1 MKQKIFEYA
10 VIAHPTSAEAEE
22 GKTTELLIKPEVTLA
37 NDERAATIIASRK
50 IPEAWLDKLDRVEI
64 AIRPF

>member
-22 GKTTELLIKPEVTLA
+22 GKTEVTLA